1 MKQANVMKFDRK
13 ESWFSFSSSSTGAEN
28 KRRMEFDTVFSYAA
42 LSMTPGSISTSV
54 GLLPRA

>member
-1 MKQANVMKFDRK
+1 MKFDRK

-54 GLLPRA
+54 GLLPSA